1 MFPENSQSIALN
13 IENFKQVVIDGS
25 QEKIVVTYFWSP
37 RSEESVQMLSD
48 IEALCA
54 QYAQNMSLATVNTDE
69 QPEIVQQFGVQEL
82 PTTILI
88 KNGQPVDGFP
98 GVQNREQLQ
107 ETFSKHLPPPEQEL
121 LEKAML
127 ASQEGELQQAFTFA
141 KQAYDI
147 NPESLDARLV
157 LADLAVETGQLESAK
172 TVLETIKLA
181 EQDTRYQSVV
191 GKLELAEKAAE
202 SPELLALQEEL
213 AQSPDDADLK
223 IKVAIALQQAH
234 KTEQALTL
242 LFEVLAQDL
251 NYGDAKKTT
260 LDMINALPD
269 GEPMKSK
276 YRRKIY
282 SLLY

>member
-1 MFPENSQSIALN
+1 
-13 IENFKQVVIDGS
+13 
-25 QEKIVVTYFWSP
+25 
-37 RSEESVQMLSD
+37 
-48 IEALCA
+48 
-54 QYAQNMSLATVNTDE
+54 
-69 QPEIVQQFGVQEL
+69 
-82 PTTILI
+82 
-88 KNGQPVDGFP
+88 
-98 GVQNREQLQ
+98 
-107 ETFSKHLPPPEQEL
+107 
-121 LEKAML
+121 
-127 ASQEGELQQAFTFA
+127 
-141 KQAYDI
+141 
-147 NPESLDARLV
+147 
-157 LADLAVETGQLESAK
+157 
-172 TVLETIKLA
+172 LETIKLA